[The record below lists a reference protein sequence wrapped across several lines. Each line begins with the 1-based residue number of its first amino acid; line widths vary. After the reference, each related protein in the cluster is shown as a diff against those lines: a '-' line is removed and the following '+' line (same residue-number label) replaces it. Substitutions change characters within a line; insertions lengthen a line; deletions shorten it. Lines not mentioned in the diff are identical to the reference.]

1 MRAKGAIRGFDELR
15 DAVFAFRRPRIIL
28 TALEL
33 DLFSAIGRR
42 AWAVPALARKLDVS
56 PRGLS
61 ILCRNLA
68 SAGLLTPVGVRYRNS
83 PFAAR
88 ELDATS
94 PAFRSAYLDLIRTQW
109 DDWSQLTDCVR
120 TGRPVEHEDPDDPAY
135 RRSFS
140 WAMHQ
145 RSLEVAPRVARA
157 LDLRGARTLL
167 DLGGGPGTYALEFLA
182 RNPGLRAA
190 VCDRPPALEV
200 ARELAAKSRHG
211 RRLDYLPVDF
221 MCQPI
226 PGRYD
231 VVWLSNVIHIYGPEE
246 NRRLFRRI
254 LAALAPGGRLLIQ
267 DAFTLDQRGLQPAEA
282 NLFAVTMLLFTETGD
297 TYDAEETCAWLRKA
311 GFERVRRL
319 RLRGAEGDWEG
330 GLLEA
335 WKPRRPRGSRGRRAG
350 SAGSSG
356 RR

>member
-1 MRAKGAIRGFDELR
+1 MRAGGEIRDFDGLR
-15 DAVFAFRRPRIIL
+15 DAIFAFRLPRIIL

-33 DLFSAIGRR
+33 DLFTALGRR
-42 AWAVPALARKLDVS
+42 GGTVPALAAKLGVS
-56 PRGLS
+56 RRGLA

-68 SAGLLTPVGVRYRNS
+68 SAGLLMPVGARYRNS

-88 ELDATS
+88 ELDAKS
-94 PAFRSAYLDLIRTQW
+94 PAFRNAYLDLIRAQW

-120 TGRPVEHEDPDDPAY
+120 KGRPVEHEDPDDPAY
-135 RRSFS
+135 RRNFS
-140 WAMHQ
+140 RAMHQ
-145 RSLEVAPRVARA
+145 RSLEVAPQVVRS
-157 LDLRGARTLL
+157 LDLKGARTLL

-182 RNPGLRAA
+182 RNPTLRAT
-190 VCDRPPALEV
+190 VCDRPPALDV
-200 ARELAAKSRHG
+200 ARELAARHRHG
-211 RRLDYLPVDF
+211 RRLDYLPLDF
-221 MCQPI
+221 MARPI

-231 VVWLSNVIHIYGPEE
+231 VVWLSNVVHIYGPAE

-267 DAFTLDQRGLQPAEA
+267 DAFTFDRRGLRPAEA

-297 TYDAEETCAWLRKA
+297 TYGARETCAWLREA

-319 RLRGAEGDWEG
+319 RLRGGEGDWEG

-335 WKPRRPRGSRGRRAG
+335 RRPARPRGTRGRRAG